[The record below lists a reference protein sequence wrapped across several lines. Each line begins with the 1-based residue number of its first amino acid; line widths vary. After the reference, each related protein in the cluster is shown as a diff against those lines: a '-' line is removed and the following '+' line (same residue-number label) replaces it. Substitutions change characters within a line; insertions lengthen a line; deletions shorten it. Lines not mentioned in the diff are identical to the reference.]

1 MGEKKK
7 TSSKKGKGKKNQGQ
21 KNSVSGMF
29 DMSQMNNTD
38 ADRWA
43 KMCLSA
49 PVFGVRSLNI

>member
-1 MGEKKK
+1 MVKKK
-7 TSSKKGKGKKNQGQ
+7 NTSPKKGKGKKNQGQ

-43 KMCLSA
+43 KMCLNA
-49 PVFGVRSLNI
+49 PVFGVRLV